1 MVLGLGT
8 GSTAAFVV
16 SKLGELLKSGQLK
29 DIVGIPTSKRT
40 EEQARSLGI
49 PLSILDNHP
58 KLDLAI
64 DGADEV
70 DPVLNLVKGH
80 GGWHNEISMD
90 TFRPFEYLRTKFKT
104 PEMPI
109 RFGWIT
115 GWPFFIFDLRI
126 YGENGKQR
134 SKMLQD
140 LGSLI
145 GVPSP
150 PDFLAAILK
159 FHLGSAV
166 QVEVRGHFWLL
177 FSSFN
182 NVKLTEN
189 ISFNNFGVYHSDYI
203 TLLVIVLIGAF
214 LSQSHSFGGKMNPS
228 GKGLIHFRK
237 EDIAEADD
245 RTEYFPLVRIFWYQ
259 PKPLEYV
266 QEALD
271 KLWKCQGTLRIFDA
285 GFGLY
290 VFQFPLLKKKQWVLA
305 HQPWSYGISI
315 MNMRNFVAPSHEIFE
330 DMQFMEI
337 TIKLARIPIDCRTIP
352 FGLIML
358 QPLGYV
364 RDVKL
369 YSAKVEGFCL
379 KGFVTLD
386 ILAPRLGREK
396 AIMDGSREFWVYF
409 QYEKVQAIYFR
420 CGLIG
425 HVLKRCPNPELPL
438 DLEARNDWICV
449 EESGEV
455 IDDTFL
461 LKKSEEKRWAK
472 KSKTKLPQAV
482 LKASSTLILRGHERS
497 DHRDGAGEWRGNRN
511 TDMES
516 QPPSKRRLT
525 YEEKGKGKMQM
536 KDKLKFKANSRTAGG
551 IVIREPSDNLR
562 FMDKQRGID
571 GGDTIWKPKNVRKA
585 SSIKLPLQGSL
596 VRIESEARAFSAPI
610 QHRGNLSHQM
620 NVDRG
625 VAADH
630 NKMVGDLLGTDKSSG
645 PVEEIFKHP
654 KGPNSQVPL
663 SELEKS
669 ASEFETRKKLLF
681 GHGCKGTGF
690 NPISITDGSPTPS
703 DLLSSAR
710 APEAD
715 MEADLDDLNE
725 AFDDF
730 DDYADAALVEVV
742 SNIGGTA
749 PDIEGEGSDENQNIP
764 QEESDGLFGIM
775 EGGF

>member
-369 YSAKVEGFCL
+369 YSAKVE
-379 KGFVTLD
+379 
-386 ILAPRLGREK
+386 
-396 AIMDGSREFWVYF
+396 
-409 QYEKVQAIYFR
+409 
-420 CGLIG
+420 
-425 HVLKRCPNPELPL
+425 
-438 DLEARNDWICV
+438 
-449 EESGEV
+449 
-455 IDDTFL
+455 
-461 LKKSEEKRWAK
+461 
-472 KSKTKLPQAV
+472 
-482 LKASSTLILRGHERS
+482 ASSTLILRGHERS